1 MLSSSEV
8 AARYKIS
15 NRQVND
21 LVNYGYLSVAQV
33 FRNDKRGVSF
43 LFSENEVEKLDIP
56 SLVAEI
62 KEKKRQHSQPIYSN
76 YSDFKKILKACNYY
90 DRFMEDVSTLSEHKL
105 LKAGF
110 YLFHLN
116 HYAKTY
122 PELSKELYELKSK
135 VLRKLYLE
143 NRFLIKAKYL
153 LGPDRKKV
161 WLCEDC
167 KDASRSAGMSYN
179 TYIRNEAYC
188 PKCDIIELEREYYS
202 LVEFCLEVSDYR
214 FLFHTPRSLAVR
226 WMKDIDELPRDNR
239 QTANY
244 DDRMYLYGRAIS
256 RIEERVFPLGM
267 LKEKLEA
274 YLNDEDMREE

>member
-15 NRQVND
+15 NRQVHD
-21 LVNYGYLSVAQV
+21 LVNYGYLNVAQV
-33 FRNDKRGVSF
+33 FRNEKRGVSF
-43 LFSENEVEKLDIP
+43 LFSENEIEKLDIP
-56 SLVAEI
+56 SLIAEM
-62 KEKKRQHSQPIYSN
+62 KEKKIRNIRPPYSN
-76 YSDFKKILKACNYY
+76 SSDFKKILRAFDYY
-90 DRFMEDVSTLSEHKL
+90 DRFMEDVNNLSEGNL
-105 LKAGF
+105 LKAAF
-110 YLFHLN
+110 YLFHFN

-122 PELSKELYELKSK
+122 PEMSKELYKIKSR
-135 VLRKLYLE
+135 VLRKMYLE
-143 NRFLIKAKYL
+143 NQQFIKASYL

-179 TYIRNEAYC
+179 TYIRSEAYC
-188 PKCDIIELEREYYS
+188 PKCDILELEKEYYS

-214 FLFHTPRSLAVR
+214 FIFHTPRSLAVR

-239 QTANY
+239 KTGQY

-256 RIEERVFPLGM
+256 RIEERVFPLEM

-274 YLNDEDMREE
+274 YIRGDELSDE